1 MPDEST
7 QVAAQ
12 EASPQRRRSEWLKEN
27 RARVAVLGTL
37 LFFLLAALAGLERDD
52 WFATIMQGLSVG
64 AITFLVASGLSL
76 IFGLMDVL
84 NLAHGEIF
92 MLGAYVG
99 WTVYTRFDTAVD
111 AAVPVLLILAPFALL
126 PLWKRAS
133 VWIRG
138 IDLTWHVGLWLV
150 TLVGVYVG
158 WLTLFAGGAVEE
170 GAEEATG
177 GASALLIVIVTA
189 VVLALAAWAFL
200 TFRRLR
206 SDNADSEPGMKLT
219 AWSLLVIGGFTS
231 IVAVTKFPLVI
242 WNPEDFAKSPSNFS
256 VQIDLGT
263 LAPLPAESFSWP
275 AVIAFLALLVGGA
288 LVATALMTFARQAGE
303 LEPVTRRHVAG
314 FATMVVAAIVLS
326 LVKDPLNDWIFGIST
341 TWRFFLA
348 MAVATG
354 LGAAVGA
361 FIEVI
366 LIRPL
371 YDRPIYQLMITL
383 GVGFILIEVVREIW
397 GRPEFTMARPAAF
410 NGTGPGCPGEG
421 LGGFFSGC
429 STVDVF
435 GGRLRVY
442 NEGFIVLVG
451 LIVLVGVTLLLRR
464 TRLGMVI
471 RAGVQDPEMVEA
483 LGINVRRVF
492 TSVFALGSGLAA
504 LGGVLAAPSI
514 GLSTGMG
521 ALFLLGAIV
530 ALAIGGLTSF
540 PGAAAGAVLVGLLQQ
555 LIIRF
560 GQTGINVPFLA
571 EPFKPSPTLVPAI
584 SILVMVVILLVLPAG
599 LFGRSER

>member
-1 MPDEST
+1 MTTDTKPTPETISK
-7 QVAAQ
+7 QAQ
-12 EASPQRRRSEWLKEN
+12 RAEWLKQN
-27 RARVAVLGTL
+27 RTRLSVIAVLVFL
-37 LFFLLAALAGLERDD
+37 LLAALAGLEPDD
-52 WFATIMQGLSVG
+52 RFATIMQGLSVG

-99 WTVYTRFDTAVD
+99 WTIYTRFDTAVD
-111 AAVPVLLILAPFALL
+111 VAVPLLLVTAPFALM
-126 PLWKRAS
+126 PLWHRLANR
-133 VWIRG
+133 IRRLD
-138 IDLTWHVGLWLV
+138 INWHAGLWVVALAVAYISWLLLFARSRADAPDSGASGFVLTIV
-150 TLVGVYVG
+150 TL
-158 WLTLFAGGAVEE
+158 LFVAA
-170 GAEEATG
+170 
-177 GASALLIVIVTA
+177 
-189 VVLALAAWAFL
+189 LALVVWRWRHHRSTTEGVAAA
-200 TFRRLR
+200 
-206 SDNADSEPGMKLT
+206 MKLT
-219 AWSLLVIGGFTS
+219 AWSLF
-231 IVAVTKFPLVI
+231 IVGLGATVTAVTKFPLVI
-242 WNPEDFAKSPSNFS
+242 WNAEDFAKSPTNFS

-263 LAPLPAESFSWP
+263 LAPLPPDTFSWP
-275 AVIAFLALLVGGA
+275 ALLAFAVLLVGGA
-288 LVATALMTFARQAGE
+288 LIALGLSCFRTHSGE
-303 LEPVTRRHVAG
+303 LADVTARHWAAFAG
-314 FATMVVAAIVLS
+314 MVIAALLLHLTKASINEWV
-326 LVKDPLNDWIFGIST
+326 FGLST

-348 MAVATG
+348 MIVATG
-354 LGAAVGA
+354 VGAAVGA
-361 FIEVI
+361 FIEVV

-371 YDRPIYQLMITL
+371 YDRPLYQLMITL
-383 GVGFILIEVVREIW
+383 GVGFILIELVREIW

-410 NGTGPGCPGEG
+410 NGTGEGCPGEG

-435 GGRLRVY
+435 GSRLRVY

-451 LIVLVGVTLLLRR
+451 LLVLIGVTLLLKR
-464 TRLGMVI
+464 TRIGMVI
-471 RAGVQDPEMVEA
+471 RAGVQDPEMVES

-492 TSVFALGSGLAA
+492 TLVFAMGSALAA

-521 ALFLLGAIV
+521 AIFLLGAIV

-560 GQTGINVPFLA
+560 GQTGISLPFLD
-571 EPFKPSPTLVPAI
+571 EPFKPSPTVVPAAAI
-584 SILVMVVILLVLPAG
+584 MLMVVVLLVLPSG